1 MSLGRIQP
9 VLFYDKCRGGTLSV
23 YVTSGPLAALYDP
36 TSLAPISNPLSID
49 SDGIVPGFLVTDGV
63 HYDLLAYTIGGN
75 LRYEERNVF
84 VSNNVDNSLTQINHS
99 ETLFSGSLDS
109 NVIHK
114 LGTMS
119 SLSFTLNP
127 VNPDN
132 ANIYSIQFASGSTP
146 TSVTFPAGISWK
158 DSEAPT
164 IEANKL
170 YEISILNNFAFYGA
184 T

>member
-9 VLFYDKCRGGTLSV
+9 VLFYDKCRGGTLAV
-23 YVTSGPLAALYDP
+23 YVTSGPLASLYDP

-49 SDGIVPGFLVTDGV
+49 SDGIVPGFVVSEGV
-63 HYDLLAYTIGGN
+63 YYDLLAYTAVGN

-84 VSNNVDNSLTQINHS
+84 VSDNVQTALAEITHS
-99 ETLFSGSLDS
+99 GTSFSGAIDS
-109 NVIHK
+109 NVVHK
-114 LGTMS
+114 FGTMS

-132 ANIYSIQFASGSTP
+132 ANIYTIQFASGSTP
-146 TSVTFPAGISWK
+146 TTVSFPAGISWR
-158 DSEAPT
+158 DGEAPT

-170 YEISILNNFAFYGA
+170 YEISIMNNFAVYGA